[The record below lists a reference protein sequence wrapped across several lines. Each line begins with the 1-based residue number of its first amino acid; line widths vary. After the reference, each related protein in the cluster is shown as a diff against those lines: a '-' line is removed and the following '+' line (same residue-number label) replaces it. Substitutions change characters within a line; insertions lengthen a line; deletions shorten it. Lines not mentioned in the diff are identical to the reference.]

1 MKKFKVWLAHSPLAS
16 ALKIGVGAALVYII
30 DNAASFN
37 LGPAWTAV
45 VISIVTVLIN
55 FVNSEDNRYGVT
67 NVSSK

>member
-16 ALKIGVGAALVYII
+16 ALKIGIGTALVYII

-55 FVNSEDNRYGVT
+55 FINSEDKRYGVT
-67 NVSSK
+67 HVSS

>member
-1 MKKFKVWLAHSPLAS
+1 VKKFKIWLAHSPLAS

-30 DNAASFN
+30 DNVASFN

>member
-1 MKKFKVWLAHSPLAS
+1 MKKFKVWLANSPLAS
-16 ALKIGVGAALVYII
+16 ALKIGIGAALVYVI

-55 FVNSEDNRYGVT
+55 FVNPEDKRYGVN
-67 NVSSK
+67 NVSD

>member
-16 ALKIGVGAALVYII
+16 ALKIGVGAALVYLI

-45 VISIVTVLIN
+45 VISVVTVLIN
-55 FVNSEDNRYGVT
+55 FINSEDKRYGVT
-67 NVSSK
+67 HVSS

>member
-16 ALKIGVGAALVYII
+16 ASKIGVGAALVYII
-30 DNAASFN
+30 DNVASFN

-55 FVNSEDNRYGVT
+55 FINSEDKRYGVT
-67 NVSSK
+67 NNA

>member
-1 MKKFKVWLAHSPLAS
+1 MKKFKVWLAHSPIAS
-16 ALKIGVGAALVYII
+16 ALKIGVGAALVYLI

-55 FVNSEDNRYGVT
+55 FINSEDKRYGVT
-67 NVSSK
+67 SNA